1 LDSDEIEKFAP
12 SLRDVEWN
20 ISYES
25 MANVA
30 DSDDDN
36 SDTSTDSD
44 SEEHCTFL

>member
-1 LDSDEIEKFAP
+1 MENDEIEKFAP
-12 SLRDVEWN
+12 PLRDVEWN

-25 MANVA
+25 RANGT
-30 DSDDDN
+30 DSDDN

>member
-1 LDSDEIEKFAP
+1 LESDEIEKFAP
-12 SLRDVEWN
+12 PLREVEWN

-25 MANVA
+25 RANGA